1 MDESATPVRQEED
14 GGNGRRKLRIL
25 VADDDPDTASS
36 SALLFQAFG
45 HEVAVAPDGPAV
57 LAAAQAQE
65 PDVVLLD
72 IGLPKMNG
80 YEVARRLRALGN
92 GKKPFLLAVSG
103 FGGEEHQRRCA
114 EAGIDM
120 VLLKPADPE
129 LLRQLLESLHG
140 VDHG

>member
-1 MDESATPVRQEED
+1 MDESATPVRQGED

-36 SALLFQAFG
+36 SALLFEAFG
-45 HEVAVAPDGPAV
+45 HEVAVAQDGPKA
-57 LAAAQAQE
+57 LNFAQKLE

-80 YEVARRLRALGN
+80 YEVARQLRALHRR
-92 GKKPFLLAVSG
+92 PFVLAISG

-114 EAGIDM
+114 EVGIDL

-129 LLRQLLESLHG
+129 LLRQILDRLHTATRS
-140 VDHG
+140 